1 MYLSADKIAA
11 MEGEHRV
18 HFVNP
23 AAKRINKSLG
33 DAAGLKNLGVHIMT
47 VASGD
52 RSSEYHCHR
61 YEDEAIYVLSGHG
74 TAVVG
79 DDSYKDRTGRFFGF
93 SRRWRGARNHQRQ
106 QRTASVPGDRPTPR
120 ARRCRLSACRQT
132 PLPQQRPTRHGGYR
146 QYPETLNF
154 SFPPRSLVIFKLC
167 YENPYPRCIGLTG
180 GGQWRN

>member
-79 DDSYKDRTGRFFGF
+79 DDSYKIG
-93 SRRWRGARNHQRQ
+93 
-106 QRTASVPGDRPTPR
+106 PGDFLGFPGGGASHETINDSSEPLVCLVIGQRLAQDVVDYPR
-120 ARRCRLSACRQT
+120 AGKRLYRNNG
-132 PLPQQRPTRHGGYR
+132 QRDMVDIANIQKR
-146 QYPETLNF
+146 
-154 SFPPRSLVIFKLC
+154 
-167 YENPYPRCIGLTG
+167 
-180 GGQWRN
+180 